1 VYPIFSKSVLVK
13 EKLILDY
20 KKKAIDCVKDTV
32 LPIQRAQ
39 FEECGCSLD
48 EQYKKYGNTEML
60 IARVIEPGHI
70 YEIGYPKCV
79 CDEVL
84 SGKVTEVS
92 HCECSRNSVLYIL
105 QDLMPD
111 KDIQVEI
118 IHTVLG
124 GADDCRFKVTVS

>member
-84 SGKVTEVS
+84 SGKVTDVS

>member
-1 VYPIFSKSVLVK
+1 MYPIFSKSVLVK
-13 EKLILDY
+13 VKLILDY

-84 SGKVTEVS
+84 SGKVTDVS

>member
-1 VYPIFSKSVLVK
+1 MYPVFSKLVFLK

-20 KKKAIDCVKDTV
+20 KKKAIDCVKNTV

-39 FEECGCSLD
+39 FEECGCDLD

-60 IARVIEPGHI
+60 IARIIDPGHI

-84 SGKVTEVS
+84 SGKVTDAS

-105 QDLMPD
+105 QDLLPD

-124 GADDCRFKVTVS
+124 GADDCRFKVTIH

>member
-1 VYPIFSKSVLVK
+1 MYPIFSKSVLVK

-84 SGKVTEVS
+84 SGKVTDVS

>member
-1 VYPIFSKSVLVK
+1 M
-13 EKLILDY
+13 DY

-39 FEECGCSLD
+39 FEECGCS
-48 EQYKKYGNTEML
+48 
-60 IARVIEPGHI
+60 

-84 SGKVTEVS
+84 SGKVTDVS

>member
-1 VYPIFSKSVLVK
+1 M
-13 EKLILDY
+13 DY

-32 LPIQRAQ
+32 LPIQRGQ

-60 IARVIEPGHI
+60 IARIIDPGHI

-92 HCECSRNSVLYIL
+92 HCECSRNSILYIL
-105 QDLMPD
+105 QDLLPD